1 MCRLSGVKSS
11 MKVISYNIW
20 GLGGFDKRNEMLI
33 MVQEKTHFVMC
44 LQESNVGLV
53 DDLLVQSIWGSSS
66 CGYSFQPFNAAF
78 GGLLYVWDS
87 SEVEVWSFMSF
98 EHVVELSLLAKS
110 LWLLMCMHHTTRR
123 RNKFC
128 GTDYYLLFIITITRI
143 CVFVVTLIL
152 FVPRKSRG
160 TVYRQGDMDV
170 FNKFIDD
177 SLLVDLPIYRRLF
190 TWYRGDG
197 VSMSRLDRF
206 LLSVN

>member
-1 MCRLSGVKSS
+1 MGVLVREGMAELSVRCFWCMCRLGGVKSS

-98 EHVVELSLLAKS
+98 EHVLVIKG
-110 LWLLMCMHHTTRR
+110 RV
-123 RNKFC
+123 
-128 GTDYYLLFIITITRI
+128 IITGQE
-143 CVFVVTLIL
+143 FVVVNVYAPYHTATKQIL
-152 FVPRKSRG
+152 
-160 TVYRQGDMDV
+160 
-170 FNKFIDD
+170 
-177 SLLVDLPIYRRLF
+177 
-190 TWYRGDG
+190 W
-197 VSMSRLDRF
+197 DR
-206 LLSVN
+206 LLSFIHNHDNADLCLCGDFNSIRSQEE